1 MQSLITQ
8 NAMDAIIP
16 LILQMLG
23 LILVTFIDPYIKRN
37 NRIIILINFAL
48 IITIIIQN
56 VIDSNSEI
64 PFIRTLSSIYG
75 YSVRPL
81 ILLLFCLIIKSE
93 RNQTPFWILIGI
105 NTIINMTS
113 LFTDICFG
121 ISNDNHFY
129 RGPLAYSSHIC
140 SAIMIVYM
148 IYLTLSAKTDKRR
161 FQVII
166 PIFNTAVVVFAVLL
180 DTFIVQTEG
189 VISLLSI
196 AMVISCPFYY
206 IWLHL
211 QFVHEHEKAFMAEQ
225 RIRIIMSQIQPH
237 FLYNTLSSIQALC
250 RIDPEQAFNVT
261 EKFGTYL
268 RQNIDTLDK
277 PQLIPFKNEL
287 EHTQVYCEIEMIRF
301 PTVSVKYDTR
311 DTDFL
316 VPALTVQPL
325 MENAIRHGVRIREK
339 GLVTVS
345 TRKIEGYHEIVI
357 HDNGK
362 GFDVNQKHSPDEKHI
377 GIHNVR
383 ERIEKMCGGTL
394 TIDSIIGEGT
404 TVTILIPVKK
414 DRKKK

>member
-1 MQSLITQ
+1 MQSLITLE
-8 NAMDAIIP
+8 DLHIIVP
-16 LILQMLG
+16 LILQLFG
-23 LILVTFIDPYIKRN
+23 IILVTLIDPYIKRN
-37 NRIIILINFAL
+37 SRIFILVNVFL
-48 IITIIIQN
+48 IISLVFQN
-56 VIDSNSEI
+56 SLDYNVKI
-64 PFIRTLSSIYG
+64 PFVRTLCSIYG

-81 ILLLFCLIIKSE
+81 IILIFCYILDYEK
-93 RNQTPFWILIGI
+93 NYTPFWILIGI
-105 NTIINMTS
+105 NTVISMTS
-113 LFTDICFG
+113 LFSDICFYIG
-121 ISNDNHFY
+121 SDNHFY
-129 RGPLAYSSHIC
+129 RGPLGYSSHIC
-140 SAIMIVYM
+140 SAIMIAYM
-148 IYLTLSAKTDKRR
+148 IYLTLSAKTVKRR

-166 PIFNTAVVVFAVLL
+166 PVFNTAMIIFAVLL
-180 DTFIVQTEG
+180 DTFIVKKDSSVTF
-189 VISLLSI
+189 LSV
-196 AMVISCPFYY
+196 AMIISCPFYY

-211 QFVHEHEKAFMAEQ
+211 QFVYKHEKALMAEQ
-225 RIRIIMSQIQPH
+225 RIRIMMSQIQPH

-325 MENAIRHGVRIREK
+325 IENAIRHGVRIREK
-339 GLVTVS
+339 GLVTVY

-377 GIHNVR
+377 GISNVR

-404 TVTILIPVKK
+404 TVTILIPVKN